1 MLKTRPLFHRAHEI
15 RLQILPHSS
24 PIHPRVPTLR
34 EPSLPFCQILSLFV
48 RVLFLLLQELFG
60 VSLQTLRIGD
70 ILVSGRDLFLFGR
83 PAGQRFGCLFLGV
96 RLSGHSGRIRIGF
109 DVRRVERCVCFD
121 RRVGTFKRFSY
132 QQTRLHYTLRSSQLR
147 AGKIGITTCF
157 LLFRLA
163 L

>member
-1 MLKTRPLFHRAHEI
+1 MLETRPLFHRAHEI

-83 PAGQRFGCLFLGV
+83 PAGQRFGCLFLGE
-96 RLSGHSGRIRIGF
+96 RLSGHSGRIRMGCSTS
-109 DVRRVERCVCFD
+109 DVLRDVCVSTGGWALSRD
-121 RRVGTFKRFSY
+121 SAIS
-132 QQTRLHYTLRSSQLR
+132 RLGYTTHS
-147 AGKIGITTCF
+147 
-157 LLFRLA
+157 
-163 L
+163 